1 PAQLKT
7 ETTNPTGQVVQ
18 IELPSDGPDWRSV
31 DNRRN
36 CGDSSE
42 FQCARQLNGP
52 VAAAVTL
59 WYGTL

>member
-31 DNRRN
+31 DRLSGRRRAIRRA
-36 CGDSSE
+36 GAMAS
-42 FQCARQLNGP
+42 
-52 VAAAVTL
+52 TL
-59 WYGTL
+59 IVRFLAIGQPW